1 MWPWDGIVS
10 PGSIAVYATSPGS
23 CGDGARGGAGLRGR
37 GLETQQPLT
46 SSLGLC
52 FCCCYCLI
60 LTGFGRGSWWVGEL
74 ERGYPSK
81 WEKTTK
87 AGHPRER
94 GRGWDP
100 GTLNSVE
107 FVSSMHTSAL
117 AWGEVRARKLRG
129 RPSPQGVAM
138 GSGSSCRR
146 PPHTAPLCLPTA
158 QLMTATPILNQK
170 AEGFRARWKEESGL
184 PGSPPGQLP
193 WPLCP
198 HPLSWAL
205 SAGPNLSLCVGVL
218 GLSPQGPL
226 EWLQHR
232 PPPTPPHSP
241 PELGD

>member
-1 MWPWDGIVS
+1 MWPWDGVVS
-10 PGSIAVYATSPGS
+10 PGSIAVYAISPGS
-23 CGDGARGGAGLRGR
+23 CGDGARGGAGLLGR

-60 LTGFGRGSWWVGEL
+60 LTGFGRGSRWVGEL

-81 WEKTTK
+81 WGRTTK

-107 FVSSMHTSAL
+107 FVSAMYASAL

-129 RPSPQGVAM
+129 RPSPQGAAV

-146 PPHTAPLCLPTA
+146 PPHTAPLCPPTA
-158 QLMTATPILNQK
+158 QLMTTTPVLNLRE
-170 AEGFRARWKEESGL
+170 AEGLQSRVEGGGRAAWQPPWAAALASLSTPTGL
-184 PGSPPGQLP
+184 GSLCWPQP
-193 WPLCP
+193 WPLYGCP
-198 HPLSWAL
+198 W
-205 SAGPNLSLCVGVL
+205 
-218 GLSPQGPL
+218 
-226 EWLQHR
+226 
-232 PPPTPPHSP
+232 T
-241 PELGD
+241 